1 MTPHLLWVLNYDVLR
16 EQKKF
21 RKPSVFKGCI
31 FEMQGREKRKSK
43 VRYTKIIKD
52 LSAVR
57 CVGTGGSISNAGFS

>member
-1 MTPHLLWVLNYDVLR
+1 MGAELR
-16 EQKKF
+16 RTERAKKNSGSHQF
-21 RKPSVFKGCI
+21 LKVVFLRCKG
-31 FEMQGREKRKSK
+31 EKKRKSK

>member
-31 FEMQGREKRKSK
+31 FEMHGREKRKRK

-52 LSAVR
+52 LSAVG